1 MNPKLYDGVICGFSK
16 SKVSEEYA
24 NWQKGTGGL
33 YLCSYL
39 TGMDAEDWRKDLFRT
54 VNWFYSISVKYDEDN
69 GDTYGSDLLPVIRL
83 SGRCIISSANICIR
97 MEIRKE
103 ECRRLDEVRMER
115 GIAGGKL
122 DIRSVDDFEKAL
134 LADMRKDFYGE
145 GQVFY
150 QFKRLNR
157 ELSSNNK
164 TEFVLPIPKIN

>member
-1 MNPKLYDGVICGFSK
+1 MICGFSK

-83 SGRCIISSANICIR
+83 SEMYYIVSEYLYKNGDT
-97 MEIRKE
+97 EGGVQK
-103 ECRRLDEVRMER
+103 LDEVRMER

-164 TEFVLPIPKIN
+164 TEFVLPIPKIELIY